1 MSKIDQYIVI
11 IFKLRGGEDNLRVA
25 AITENYFL
33 GTALSFLPTGNVK
46 MFRNLSLTYFVII

>member
-25 AITENYFL
+25 AIAENYFL

-46 MFRNLSLTYFVII
+46 MFRNLSLTCL